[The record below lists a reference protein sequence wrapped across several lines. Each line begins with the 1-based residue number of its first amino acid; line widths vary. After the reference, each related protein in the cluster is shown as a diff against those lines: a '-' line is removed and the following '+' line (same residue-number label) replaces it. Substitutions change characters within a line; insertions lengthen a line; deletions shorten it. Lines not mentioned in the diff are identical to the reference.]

1 MEYKAMWVFI
11 SPLQLFIIITVILIQ
26 NLFVHP
32 DIVVKPILRV
42 ASLRPRAPK

>member
-32 DIVVKPILRV
+32 NIVVKHILRA
-42 ASLRPRAPK
+42 ASSRPHTPK